1 METLFKEIAEDVSI
15 RGRRQPFTR
24 VPTSL
29 RLACAA
35 FGVHLVEGLMA
46 VVLDTRLVGVHP
58 LSGGVIEGPVEQ
70 ASGLPAVLDLER
82 TQGHVR
88 TEKDCTGTS
97 VGGVGTC

>member
-1 METLFKEIAEDVSI
+1 MKEIAEDVPT

-46 VVLDTRLVGVHP
+46 VVLDTCLVGVHP

-70 ASGLPAVLDLER
+70 ASGLPAVLDLVILDDLVWKLSLLW
-82 TQGHVR
+82 H
-88 TEKDCTGTS
+88 TEEFRS
-97 VGGVGTC
+97 VCVP

>member
-1 METLFKEIAEDVSI
+1 MISADINRACEFLQI
-15 RGRRQPFTR
+15 FTR

-29 RLACAA
+29 RLACAT